1 MRTIDLNHIISQ
13 SLRSQ
18 GGFFRPSGYRF
29 LLYLV
34 GADRIELDEFYRHQ
48 FQLLMGDVQ
57 TTLALLPESAEKTLL
72 GPEDDPI
79 RRGVVRMTKVAKGIT
94 GNVKL
99 GPSQLGT
106 KSILLDIFDD
116 AITRNLQEF
125 LALNAEAGK
134 SLTGMP
140 ERLHKN
146 RSLAEEAMQGFCLGS
161 STDTLDLVSIA
172 KQRLEEVL
180 EQPIGR
186 RDSYAWLL
194 SGWINFCREGYRD
207 TSQTDFLQ
215 ASLIA
220 GKTQNAIF
228 VEANRMLAWTQF
240 TCGNFEAAYQT
251 IQKVLILTTSQEV
264 KVDALR
270 YAVMAGRDQ
279 DAVALFADVISTH
292 PIALLAIL
300 SEQDL
305 LARCG
310 GLLGAGKMAMERLV
324 SNARNDLKAWGKT
337 IDQLTKILE
346 QAGSS
351 RQIPTNLV
359 TRFENLSQSL
369 EDTDIFQAWWVSGE
383 SKRGKE
389 QVESE
394 VLRSLHIEAAERRS
408 YLAQIQSGIEQLNDW
423 KRTARDR
430 AFAIKSA
437 KEQYT
442 RKSLNLLEDADQVAN
457 RTATFFGLG
466 FCGFCIYFG
475 ICMFVQAIGDTVGPS
490 SPSGKWVMLF
500 LMLPM
505 VIGFIVS
512 VTDGMKRMVAESDF
526 EREVRT
532 LNAEQEAALNEVDSK
547 YLEQL
552 APLQEKLN
560 DAREAVSSIEAAIQ
574 KVHGKPS
581 AESSSEA
588 A

>member
-1 MRTIDLNHIISQ
+1 MRTIDLNHLISQ

-18 GGFFRPSGYRF
+18 GGFFRPTGYRF
-29 LLYLV
+29 LLYLLGV
-34 GADRIELDEFYRHQ
+34 DRIELDEFYRHQ

-57 TTLALLPESAEKTLL
+57 STIALLPESAERTLL
-72 GPEDDPI
+72 GPDDDPI
-79 RRGVVRMTKVAKGIT
+79 RRGIVRMTKVAKGIT

-99 GPSQLGT
+99 DPSQLGT
-106 KSILLDIFDD
+106 KAILLDIFDD

-125 LALNAEAGK
+125 LALTAAAGK

-140 ERLHKN
+140 ERLQKN

-161 STDTLDLVSIA
+161 STESLDLVSIA

-180 EQPIGR
+180 EQPIGQ
-186 RDSYAWLL
+186 RDGYAWLL
-194 SGWINFCREGYRD
+194 SGWINFCRDGYRD
-207 TSQTDFLQ
+207 AAQSDFIQ
-215 ASLIA
+215 ASLIG

-228 VEANRMLAWTQF
+228 IEANRMLAWLQYT
-240 TCGNFEAAYQT
+240 GGHFEAAYQT
-251 IQKVLILTTSQEV
+251 IQKVLMVTTSQEV

-279 DAVALFADVISTH
+279 DAVALFTDAISTH

-310 GLLGAGKMAMERLV
+310 GLLGAGKTAMARLV
-324 SNARNDLKAWGKT
+324 SNARNDLNAWGKT
-337 IDQLTKILE
+337 IDHLTEILE
-346 QAGSS
+346 QVGSS
-351 RQIPTNLV
+351 RQIPTNVV
-359 TRFENLSQSL
+359 TRFDNLSQSL
-369 EDTDIFQAWWVSGE
+369 EDTDIFHAWWVSGE

-394 VLRSLHIEAAERRS
+394 VLKSLHIEAAERRS
-408 YLAQIQSGIEQLNDW
+408 YLAQIQTGIDQLNDW
-423 KRTARDR
+423 KRTAKDR
-430 AFAIKSA
+430 AYAMKSV

-442 RKSLNLLEDADQVAN
+442 RKSLNLLEDADRVAH
-457 RTATFFGLG
+457 RTMTFFGLG
-466 FCGFCIYFG
+466 FSGFCIYFG
-475 ICMFVQAIGDTVGPS
+475 LCMFVPALGENVGPS
-490 SPSGKWVMLF
+490 SPNGKWVMLL

-505 VIGFIVS
+505 VIGFMVS
-512 VTDGMKRMVAESDF
+512 VTDGMKRMAAESDF

-532 LNAEQEAALNEVDSK
+532 LNGEQEAAINEVDLK
-547 YLEQL
+547 YKEQL
-552 APLQEKLN
+552 APLQEMLN
-560 DAREAVSSIEAAIQ
+560 DARDAVSSIEAAIQ

-581 AESSSEA
+581 SDSSTLA